1 MGTPSRTSNHASNR
15 SSEKPAAKDTPQN
28 RRKSDRRANGD
39 DVAATGT
46 PTTSAEM
53 GGVIDRRLGLDRR
66 AIARANGENDDNNGA
81 PTGLERRR
89 GAGRR
94 LSDFQR
100 AADEGEMTTE
110 QFLFL
115 MAIDGFK
122 KANGKTFPNWSDVL
136 EVIRLLGYRKTM
148 PSELNLRNAEDW
160 KEEASA
166 PSNVRPFGW
175 ERRFSKKELNELEEM
190 AGDISDDD
198 LDLAESDDGCDADA
212 A

>member
-1 MGTPSRTSNHASNR
+1 MGGAS
-15 SSEKPAAKDTPQN
+15 S
-28 RRKSDRRANGD
+28 SDRRKAG
-39 DVAATGT
+39 G
-46 PTTSAEM
+46 PKSEAEM
-53 GGVIDRRLGLDRR
+53 GGVVDRRSGLDRR
-66 AIARANGENDDNNGA
+66 EIAAQRGEGES

-115 MAIDGFK
+115 MAIDAFK
-122 KANGKTFPNWSDVL
+122 KSNAVTFPSWSDVL

-160 KEEASA
+160 KESPDT

-175 ERRFSKKELNELEEM
+175 ERRFSKSELKELE
-190 AGDISDDD
+190 
-198 LDLAESDDGCDADA
+198 DLATDIKDEDFDEAEA

>member
-1 MGTPSRTSNHASNR
+1 MASTPP
-15 SSEKPAAKDTPQN
+15 SESAPNPNQCN
-28 RRKSDRRANGD
+28 RRASDRGESPANQG
-39 DVAATGT
+39 
-46 PTTSAEM
+46 PRTTAEM

-66 AIARANGENDDNNGA
+66 AVADLDGQNTGA
-81 PTGLERRR
+81 PPGLERRR

-100 AADEGEMTTE
+100 SADEGEMTTE

-115 MAIDGFK
+115 MAIDAFK

-160 KEEASA
+160 KEEPGA
-166 PSNVRPFGW
+166 PSNVRPFGG
-175 ERRFSKKELNELEEM
+175 ERRFSKKELAELEEL

-198 LDLAESDDGCDADA
+198 LDLAESDDGSDVEA

>member
-1 MGTPSRTSNHASNR
+1 MGNTKSSSATPSSSAPKRRATDNGVDAGSGAGPRTSS
-15 SSEKPAAKDTPQN
+15 
-28 RRKSDRRANGD
+28 
-39 DVAATGT
+39 
-46 PTTSAEM
+46 EM

-66 AIARANGENDDNNGA
+66 DIADRKKSEGNA

-100 AADEGEMTTE
+100 SADEGEMTAE

-115 MAIDGFK
+115 MAIDAFK

-160 KEEASA
+160 KEEAEA

-175 ERRFSKKELNELEEM
+175 ERRFSKKELAELEEL

-198 LDLAESDDGCDADA
+198 LDLAESESDSEA